1 MTIHIRHAEPR
12 DAPDW
17 TAMRLALWPED
28 SDAAHAAEIARFF
41 ARAASGPA
49 GLLPEAT
56 LVAAIPAGAT
66 EVLVGFAEL
75 SRRAYAEGCV
85 TSPVGFLEGWYV
97 VPQHRRQG
105 VGRALVRA
113 AEAWARDLGCS
124 EFASDTQVENTA
136 SAAAHRALG
145 FEEVEV
151 IRCFRKALR

>member
-1 MTIHIRHAEPR
+1 MIHIRHAEPR
-12 DAPDW
+12 DAHAW
-17 TAMRLALWPED
+17 TAMRVALWPDEAD
-28 SDAAHAAEIARFF
+28 TMHAAEVARFF
-41 ARAASGPA
+41 ARPASESVA
-49 GLLPEAT
+49 LLPEAT
-56 LVAAIPAGAT
+56 LIAAVHQEAA

-75 SRRAYAEGCV
+75 SRRRYAEGCV

-97 VPQHRRQG
+97 MPQYRRRG

-124 EFASDTQVENTA
+124 ELASDTQLENTA

-151 IRCFRKALR
+151 IRCFRKGLR